1 MEGAV
6 LGSFVQAQYTMNDGS
21 ELLVSGYIHDA
32 SVSTIE
38 LVSFLVSGGQCDKEF
53 GFFGTSL
60 VRQ

>member
-21 ELLVSGYIHDA
+21 ELFVSGEIHDA

-38 LVSFLVSGGQCDKEF
+38 LLGFLVSGGQCDKEF

-60 VRQ
+60 ARQ